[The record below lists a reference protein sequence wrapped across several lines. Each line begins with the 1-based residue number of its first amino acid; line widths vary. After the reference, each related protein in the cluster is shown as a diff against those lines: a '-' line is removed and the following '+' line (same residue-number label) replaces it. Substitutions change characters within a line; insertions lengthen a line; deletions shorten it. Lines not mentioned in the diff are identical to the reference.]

1 MELSA
6 FICSDARI
14 AHDGRLELSG
24 VFNELYAPAFPARQD
39 RLVLVALLVWDAS
52 EQGRV
57 QFRVDLSGPDGT
69 SVYTVDGHTDVM
81 LRTTDEPPPK
91 TQLVLPL
98 HNVMFPRAGRYR
110 FQLQVADQRV
120 LGPSLYVCE
129 QASRERL

>member
-14 AHDGRLELSG
+14 THDGRLDLSG

-52 EQGRV
+52 EHGRV
-57 QFRVDLSGPDGT
+57 TFRVDLTAPDGS
-69 SVYTVDGHTDVM
+69 SVFTVDGHTDVV
-81 LRTTDEPPPK
+81 LRTTGEAPPK

-98 HNVMFPRAGRYR
+98 HNVTFPRAGHYR

-129 QASRERL
+129 EAPRERL

>member
-1 MELSA
+1 MEVSA

-57 QFRVDLSGPDGT
+57 QFRVDLAGPDGT
-69 SVYTVDGHTDVM
+69 SVYTVDGHTDVVP
-81 LRTTDEPPPK
+81 RTTEEAPPK

-98 HNVMFPRAGRYR
+98 HNVMFPSAGRYR
-110 FQLQVADQRV
+110 FQLQIDGLRV
-120 LGPSLYVCE
+120 LGPSLFVCE
-129 QASRERL
+129 QATRERL

>member
-52 EQGRV
+52 EHGRV
-57 QFRVDLSGPDGT
+57 QFRLDLAGPDGT
-69 SVYTVDGHTDVM
+69 SVYTVDGHTDVV
-81 LRTTDEPPPK
+81 LRATGDAPPK

-98 HNVMFPRAGRYR
+98 HNVMFPSAGRYR
-110 FQLQVADQRV
+110 FLLQVADQRV

-129 QASRERL
+129 QAPRECL

>member
-1 MELSA
+1 MELSS

-14 AHDGRLELSG
+14 AHDGRLDLSG

-57 QFRVDLSGPDGT
+57 TFRVDLSGPDGT
-69 SVYTVDGHTDVM
+69 SVYTVDGHTEVM
-81 LRTTDEPPPK
+81 LRTAGEAPPK

-98 HNVMFPRAGRYR
+98 HNVTFPCAGRYR
-110 FQLQVADQRV
+110 FQLQVADQHV

-129 QASRERL
+129 EAPRERL

>member
-6 FICSDARI
+6 FICRDARI
-14 AHDGRLELSG
+14 AHDGRLDLSG

-39 RLVLVALLVWDAS
+39 RLVFVALLVWDES

-57 QFRVDLSGPDGT
+57 QFRVDLTGPDGT
-69 SVYTVDGHTDVM
+69 SVFTVDGHTDVM
-81 LRTTDEPPPK
+81 PRTTREAPPK

-98 HNVMFPRAGRYR
+98 HNVTFPRAGRYR
-110 FQLQVADQRV
+110 FQLQLADQRV

-129 QASRERL
+129 ETPRERL